1 MPRSTLPSAMVRQIR
16 RASRLGRDLVRLAGA
31 LGRTL
36 AWAVLPSPDRP
47 GLAILEGDPVA
58 RVGTPS
64 VYRIR
69 ACNPGETHRPVQVVV
84 VGWLDGVPEAAEGR
98 FLVEWRET
106 LGPDAA
112 CDRWIRTSW
121 RGDVEVLDAAPA
133 DASTWDPAAAVG
145 RWHVEARAPGA
156 SGTALLQASGVIVR

>member
-1 MPRSTLPSAMVRQIR
+1 MPQSTLPSAMVRQMR

-36 AWAVLPSPDRP
+36 VWAVLPSPDRP
-47 GLAILEGDPVA
+47 GLAILEGDAVA
-58 RVGTPS
+58 RVGTPT

-69 ACNPGETHRPVQVVV
+69 ACNPGEADRPVQVVV
-84 VGWLDGVPEAAEGR
+84 VGWLDGVPEAADAR
-98 FLVEWRET
+98 FLVEWRAT
-106 LGPDAA
+106 LEPEGA
-112 CDRWIRTSW
+112 CDRWIRTTW

-133 DASTWDPAAAVG
+133 DASTWDAAPAVG

-156 SGTALLQASGVIVR
+156 SGTALLYASGAIVR